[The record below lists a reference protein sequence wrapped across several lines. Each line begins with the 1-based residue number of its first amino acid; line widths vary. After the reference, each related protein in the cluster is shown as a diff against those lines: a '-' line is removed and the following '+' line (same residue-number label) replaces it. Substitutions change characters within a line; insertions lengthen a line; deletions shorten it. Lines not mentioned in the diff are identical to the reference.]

1 MDNNQS
7 DKEKEVVLVRKA
19 NVSVWGPIYITL
31 NLERTSSTSQSQST
45 QQSTQPDANIEE
57 TKSEAKIVKNPK
69 AKETPKEDEDES
81 AAKKSVNILSKKD
94 EKTEI
99 EPDEKPQSAE
109 ALINQ
114 PKDPNQNKKITYIYN
129 LIDHGLDCECI
140 DVKGELLIRSALPSY
155 RKISQGIEFEQIT
168 TNQIKLIITS
178 RVIDNYQEV
187 FQGFSLPK
195 ATFRIWVLGYKFH

>member
-31 NLERTSSTSQSQST
+31 NLERTSSTSQAQST

-57 TKSEAKIVKNPK
+57 TKSEAKIVKNSK
-69 AKETPKEDEDES
+69 AKETSKEDEDES

-99 EPDEKPQSAE
+99 EPDEKPQAAE
-109 ALINQ
+109 ASINQ
-114 PKDPNQNKKITYIYN
+114 AKDPNQNKKITYIYN